1 MEIKKKREIKR
12 KKNKNLLAN
21 QRSINYTHHP
31 VTANEISTLLSNNEF
46 VN

>member
-1 MEIKKKREIKR
+1 MEIKERREIKR
-12 KKNKNLLAN
+12 KKIKMLLAN

>member
-1 MEIKKKREIKR
+1 MEIKEKREIIIIKKR
-12 KKNKNLLAN
+12 LLAN
-21 QRSINYTHHP
+21 QRYINYTHHP